1 MTLQYITPLEY
12 RLDAI
17 IQNPDN
23 LPLFMISSSGI
34 PVLYAL
40 ANYEREVT
48 AVDLDKNQIL
58 LLGFL
63 VCSLE
68 NLTHKDF
75 LRLVNGK
82 RIDDNALTSIANS
95 VIKRFEIFKA
105 DGITQLI
112 SDYQNMA
119 AGQSSQTAIA
129 EWYGWLNLE
138 TYERLKHQLKADK
151 LTILCGEFTSALQ
164 FEPDENYGF
173 IDMSN
178 IREWKYQASTQGFRF
193 LSEWNYELYMH
204 NFESWDMRTCEI
216 IYEKAKQDAVL
227 RNKTFPEFWKRNPFP
242 IEDCGYWR
250 SKFTLIRKDEQHI
263 MIDNNRE
270 KVISSFYQKI

>member
-1 MTLQYITPLEY
+1 MTLQYITPLEHK
-12 RLDAI
+12 LDAI
-17 IQNPDN
+17 IQNPN
-23 LPLFMISSSGI
+23 NHSLFMVSSSGI

-40 ANYEREVT
+40 SNSEREVT
-48 AVDLDKNQIL
+48 AVDLDKSQIL
-58 LLGFL
+58 LLQFL

-68 NLTHKDF
+68 NLSYKDF
-75 LRLVNGK
+75 LRLVKGENLAN
-82 RIDDNALTSIANS
+82 NALTSIANS
-95 VIKRFEIFKA
+95 ITKRFEIFKL
-105 DGITQLI
+105 DDINQLI
-112 SDYQNMA
+112 TDYQGMA
-119 AGQSSQTAIA
+119 RQNYQSAIVG
-129 EWYGWLNLE
+129 WYQWLNPE

-151 LTILCGEFTSALQ
+151 LTILYGEFTSALQ
-164 FEPDENYGF
+164 FELDEHYGF

>member
-1 MTLQYITPLEY
+1 MALQYLTPLEH

-17 IQNPDN
+17 IQNPN
-23 LPLFMISSSGI
+23 NHSLFMVSSSGI

-40 ANYEREVT
+40 ANSEREVT
-48 AVDLDKNQIL
+48 AVDLDKSQIL
-58 LLGFL
+58 LLQFL

-68 NLTHKDF
+68 NISHKDF
-75 LRLVNGK
+75 LKLVNGEN
-82 RIDDNALTSIANS
+82 IANNELTSIVNS
-95 VIKRFEIFKA
+95 ITKRFEIFKS
-105 DGITQLI
+105 DDINQLI
-112 SDYQNMA
+112 TDYQVMA
-119 AGQSSQTAIA
+119 RQNHESAIA
-129 EWYGWLNLE
+129 GWYQWLNPE
-138 TYERLKHQLKADK
+138 IYERLKHQLKAGK
-151 LTILCGEFTSALQ
+151 LTILYGEFTSALQ
-164 FEPDENYGF
+164 FELDEHYDF

-227 RNKTFPEFWKRNPFP
+227 RNKTFPEFWKRNPIT
-242 IEDCGYWR
+242 IEDCDYWR
-250 SKFTLIRKDEQHI
+250 SKFTLIKKDEQHI